1 MTHEVYIDLSDEN
14 MNIYFD
20 TCNRERIL
28 ESKVVNNNLT
38 PDEKEDLERLLEK
51 MDDGHYITLYADFR
65 DYVDVDDDDDGGY
78 DAGYDAR
85 VEEEEEENTRIKS
98 IHGPLIQK
106 LLQMRDGWGKHA
118 HNRYLNQ
125 EEIDQIL
132 NLIRLENDL

>member
-28 ESKVVNNNLT
+28 ESKVVNDNLT
-38 PDEKEDLERLLEK
+38 QDEKEDLERLLEK
-51 MDDGHYITLYADFR
+51 MDNGRSITLYADFR
-65 DYVDVDDDDDGGY
+65 DYVEVDDEDDGGY
-78 DAGYDAR
+78 NDGYDAR
-85 VEEEEEENTRIKS
+85 CEEEERENERVRNT
-98 IHGPLIQK
+98 HGLLIQK
-106 LLQMRDGWGKHA
+106 LYQMRDGWGKHA

-132 NLIRLENDL
+132 NLITLERDL